1 MTSPTTT
8 HAGTTPVASIHA
20 RKAAPIL
27 ALGALGVVYGDIGT
41 SPLYALREAAKAA
54 AGGAGGMTHAAV
66 IAATSAV
73 IWALIVIVAIK
84 YALLILRA
92 DNRGEGGIMAML
104 ALLGARSARPGRQA
118 SLLVITGL
126 VGASLLYGDG
136 AITPA
141 VSVLSAVEGL
151 KTDAPRL
158 APFVVP
164 LTVAIIL
171 ALFAAQK
178 QGTGKIGRIFGPVM
192 ILWFLAI
199 AALGVVGI
207 TTAPGIL
214 AAFNPLKAIGFLA
227 HAGLARDAAVL
238 GAAFLAVTGGEAMYA
253 DLGHFGAGAIRLAWF
268 AVVLPAL
275 LLNYL
280 GQGAL
285 LLNQPGAID
294 NPFYK
299 LAPGWAH
306 YPLVAFATMATV
318 IASQAIISGAFS
330 LTKQA
335 IQLGFLPPLRVKHT
349 DKAEI
354 GQVYLPIV
362 NVLLAVGTLTSVLV
376 FRSSDALA
384 GAYGIAVSLLMVITT
399 LLAALIAR
407 QWGYPLLVVLL
418 VNGSFALIDLGFF
431 GANSVKLFQGGWFPL
446 AIAGTIAL
454 VMLTWRRGT
463 QLSEAARAPLRLTPD
478 ELTAR
483 LKADPPLRSP
493 GTAAFLTPS
502 VDMVPLPL
510 SRLLKLTG
518 TLPERVLLVTVQLL
532 EVPVVAEAER
542 AEVVHV
548 NDEVRRVILR
558 FGFTENIHVPRAMD
572 LAVAQGKLE
581 HACLDKLIYYFGRET
596 ILPTHKDASMALW
609 RENLF
614 AVMQSNAERPA
625 AYFCIPSEDVI
636 DVGTEIEI

>member
-1 MTSPTTT
+1 MPSPTNTTIAGAGTPPT
-8 HAGTTPVASIHA
+8 HASA
-20 RKAAPIL
+20 AAPVL

-41 SPLYALREAAKAA
+41 SPLYALREAVKAA
-54 AGGAGGMTHAAV
+54 AGGVGGMNHAAV

-118 SLLVITGL
+118 SLLVIIGLTG
-126 VGASLLYGDG
+126 AALLYGDG

-151 KTDAPRL
+151 KTDAPKL

-164 LTVAIIL
+164 LTIVIIV
-171 ALFAAQK
+171 ALFAAQRE
-178 QGTGKIGRIFGPVM
+178 GTGKIGRVFGPVM
-192 ILWFLAI
+192 VLWFLAI
-199 AALGVVGI
+199 AAIGATGI
-207 TTAPGIL
+207 VRAPGIL
-214 AAFNPLKAIGFLA
+214 AAFNPLNATAFLA
-227 HAGLARDAAVL
+227 HAGFRIDAALL

-253 DLGHFGAGAIRLAWF
+253 DLGHFGAGAVRLAWF
-268 AVVLPAL
+268 AVVMPAL

-285 LLNQPGAID
+285 LLTQPGAID

-299 LAPGWAH
+299 LAPDWAH
-306 YPLVAFATMATV
+306 YPLVGFATMATV

-335 IQLGFLPPLRVKHT
+335 IQLGFLPPLRVMHT

-354 GQVYLPIV
+354 GQVYLPLV
-362 NVLLAVGTLTSVLV
+362 NVLLAVGTLAAVLV

-407 QWGYPLLVVLL
+407 QWGYPLLLVVL
-418 VNGSFALIDLGFF
+418 VNGGFAVIDLGFF
-431 GANSVKLFQGGWFPL
+431 GANSVKIFQGGWFPL
-446 AIAGTIAL
+446 AIAGMIAVL
-454 VMLTWRRGT
+454 MLTWRRGT
-463 QLSEAARAPLRLTPD
+463 QLTEAARSQLRLTT
-478 ELTAR
+478 EEVVAR
-483 LKADPPLRSP
+483 MKEKPPLRSP

-502 VDMVPLPL
+502 ADSVPLAL
-510 SRLLKLTG
+510 SRLLGLTG
-518 TLPERVLLVTVQLL
+518 TLPERVLLLTLQFL
-532 EVPVVAEAER
+532 EVPIVADADR
-542 AEVVHV
+542 IEVKRV
-548 NDEVRRVILR
+548 NDEVRRVIVG
-558 FGFTENIHVPRAMD
+558 FGFTENVHIPRAMA
-572 LAVAQGKLE
+572 LAVAQGKLD
-581 HACLDKLIYYFGRET
+581 AADLDDLVYYFSKET
-596 ILPTHKDASMALW
+596 VLPTREIPGMALW

-614 AVMQSNAERPA
+614 AVMQSGAERPA
-625 AYFCIPSEDVI
+625 TYFCVPAARVI
-636 DVGTEIEI
+636 DIGTEIEI